1 MEIYL
6 KYLNF
11 QWLIVINI
19 AVMYN
24 LIFVIGENILNIN
37 QLMLG
42 KHFRIFLIHQSWELL
57 NGGYRD

>member
-37 QLMLG
+37 QFMLANISES
-42 KHFRIFLIHQSWELL
+42 F
-57 NGGYRD
+57 

>member
-37 QLMLG
+37 QFMFG
-42 KHFRIFLIHQSWELL
+42 NHFRIFLIHQSWELL
-57 NGGYRD
+57 NG